1 MRTVIIIGNGIAG
14 ITTAR
19 HLRKKSDCRIVV
31 ISDEAPHF
39 FSRTALMYV
48 YMGHMTKSHLKP
60 YPDDFWK
67 KNRIELIH
75 NRVAAIHPERKQVEL
90 QSGDVLDYS
99 DLVIATGSK
108 PVRPQLP
115 GIDLE
120 GIHSLYFMS
129 DLGRLEA
136 DTPAASSV
144 HPQKR
149 KKAIITG
156 GGLIGIELAEMLM
169 YRNYEVTLLVRD
181 RHYWASVFPK
191 EEARLVADHLA
202 DHGLKIVY
210 GVTVSAFEGTD
221 GRVSAAITSDGK
233 AYPCELAGV
242 TIGVTPNID
251 WLNGVV
257 EKNRGVLT
265 DEFLAT
271 SVPNI
276 YAAGDCVELR
286 NPLPGRRA
294 IEPVWYVGRMMGECL
309 GETLS
314 GQPSAYRPGNWF
326 NSAKFFDL
334 EYQTYGQV
342 AANSDE
348 HTSFF
353 FRHPRKQACIRIAF
367 DDQRNLVG
375 LHAIGIRL
383 RHAVIDA
390 WLNNRMDVDAAVQSI
405 HKADFEPEFAHG
417 FERELIAAWNSRFG
431 TQLTPQKPSWLQR
444 IIRL

>member
-19 HLRKKSDCRIVV
+19 QLRKQSDCRIVV

-90 QSGDVLDYS
+90 QTGDVLDYS

-115 GIDLE
+115 GIELE

-129 DLGRLEA
+129 DLDRLEA
-136 DTPAASSV
+136 DTPAASFV
-144 HPQKR
+144 HPQKK
-149 KKAIITG
+149 KKAVITG

-191 EEARLVADHLA
+191 EEARLVADHLT
-202 DHGLKIVY
+202 DHGLNIVY
-210 GVTVSAFEGTD
+210 GVTVTAFEGTD
-221 GRVSAAITSDGK
+221 GRVSAAITSDGT
-233 AYPCELAGV
+233 AYPCDLAGV

-257 EKNRGVLT
+257 ETNRGILT

-286 NPLPGRRA
+286 TPLPGRRA

-314 GQPSAYRPGNWF
+314 GQLCAYRPGNWF

-342 AANSDE
+342 AATSDE

-353 FRHPRKQACIRIAF
+353 FLHPRKQACLRIAF
-367 DDQRNLVG
+367 DAERKLVG
-375 LHAIGIRL
+375 LHAIGMRL
-383 RHAVIDA
+383 RHAVIDT

-405 HKADFEPEFAHG
+405 HQANFEPEFAHG
-417 FERELIAAWNSRFG
+417 FERELLAAWNARFG